1 MPEWVIGLI
10 ILAAGVLIGAT
21 LAHFSQRNK

>member
-1 MPEWVIGLI
+1 MPEWLIGLI

-21 LAHFSQRNK
+21 LAHYNQRRK